1 MTMTRRV
8 GRAGFTLVETLI
20 TLIVA
25 GVLGVAILTLILG
38 QNRFYEHSDDAIYA
52 QQTIRAAMDLM
63 SSELR
68 MISPTD
74 LLAAEEDSLAAR
86 FDLVRGVVCDTL
98 SSDDV
103 YLFVYDS
110 VENANLPAGFRGAA
124 ASGPYSATYVYGD
137 NFDWRSE
144 TSTPSAA
151 QSTCENNGSPVGVT
165 PSNVYRQVSGLGDAF
180 STTALGGAKPERG
193 SLVRFY
199 GELSYSLGASS
210 FGSGLAV
217 WRNDQELVSP
227 FETGGSFE
235 YVMADGSVQSSVG
248 SSDFDQV
255 RVIRIDL
262 TAVGEDVNRYGVE
275 RQIEYEIPL
284 RN

>member
-20 TLIVA
+20 TLVVA

-74 LLAAEEDSLAAR
+74 LRAAEADSLAAR
-86 FDLVRGVVCDTL
+86 FDLVRAVVCDTVGA
-98 SSDDV
+98 DV
-103 YLFVYDS
+103 AYLFVYDS
-110 VENANLPAGFRGAA
+110 VENANLPSDFRGTAF
-124 ASGPYSATYVYGD
+124 SGPYQATFTYGD
-137 NFDWRSE
+137 GW
-144 TSTPSAA
+144 TGSTDAPDATA
-151 QSTCENNGSPVGVT
+151 EATCVTNGSPVSVI
-165 PSNVYRQVSGLGDAF
+165 PANVYRRVSGWSGHPSA
-180 STTALGGAKPERG
+180 AGVPERG
-193 SLVRFY
+193 SLVRTY
-199 GELSYSLGASS
+199 GELSYSLAPSS

-227 FETGGSFE
+227 FETGGTFE
-235 YVMADGSVQSSVG
+235 YVMADGSVQSSVA

-255 RVIRIDL
+255 RVIRLDL
-262 TAVGEDVNRYGVE
+262 TAVGEDVNRFGVE

>member
-20 TLIVA
+20 TLVVA

-74 LLAAEEDSLAAR
+74 LRAAEEDSLAAR
-86 FDLVRGVVCDTL
+86 FDLVRGVVCDTVGT
-98 SSDDV
+98 DEA

-110 VENANLPAGFRGAA
+110 VENANLPSDFRGTAF
-124 ASGPYSATYVYGD
+124 SGPYQSTFEYGD
-137 NFDWRSE
+137 GW
-144 TSTPSAA
+144 TGSTDAPNAVA
-151 QSTCENNGSPVGVT
+151 EATCVANGSPVSVI
-165 PSNVYRQVSGLGDAF
+165 PANVYREVSGWTGHPETGEA
-180 STTALGGAKPERG
+180 PERG

-199 GELSYSLGASS
+199 GELSYSLASSS

>member
-20 TLIVA
+20 TLVVA

-110 VENANLPAGFRGAA
+110 EREPARRLPGGRGVRA
-124 ASGPYSATYVYGD
+124 V
-137 NFDWRSE
+137 
-144 TSTPSAA
+144 
-151 QSTCENNGSPVGVT
+151 
-165 PSNVYRQVSGLGDAF
+165 LGDLRLRRQLRLEVRDLH
-180 STTALGGAKPERG
+180 ALGGPEHLREQ
-193 SLVRFY
+193 R
-199 GELSYSLGASS
+199 LSGRRHPLERLPTGVGA
-210 FGSGLAV
+210 
-217 WRNDQELVSP
+217 R
-227 FETGGSFE
+227 
-235 YVMADGSVQSSVG
+235 
-248 SSDFDQV
+248 
-255 RVIRIDL
+255 
-262 TAVGEDVNRYGVE
+262 
-275 RQIEYEIPL
+275 
-284 RN
+284 